1 MSKQKNTPLD
11 KRKLQIFL
19 VFLLCSFLIWLI
31 SKLSENYTERTS
43 YEMVF
48 VRVPDSLLLTS
59 ASKTNVSARI
69 QSSGFQMLSS
79 GFKRNQ
85 INIDV
90 SQARIRGN
98 RYFISPAAY
107 RRQMEQQLSGS
118 VSLQEVDSDTLFL
131 EMYALMARKV
141 PVRAD
146 INMDLAQNYMMRGP
160 LQIEPDS
167 IVIRGPENEVGH
179 IAEVTTELLELPDLQ
194 KDFSTEVRLKMPDT
208 VSSISME
215 TDRVLVK
222 GEVFRFSEKMLEIP
236 VRVLNLPENTEIKIF
251 PNTISVLCRAELDT
265 LKTLEESQ
273 FVLDVDFNDIKE
285 GVKYLPV
292 TLSQKPE
299 TVQSAQ
305 VMVEEV
311 EYLLIR
317 Q

>member
-1 MSKQKNTPLD
+1 MSEQNNTAVD

-43 YEMVF
+43 YELVF
-48 VRVPDSLLLTS
+48 IQVPDSLLLTK
-59 ASKTNVSARI
+59 ASKENISVRI
-69 QSSGFQMLSS
+69 QTSGFQMLSS

-90 SQARIRGN
+90 SQARFRGN
-98 RYFISPAAY
+98 RYYITPAVY
-107 RRQMEQQLSGS
+107 RRQMEQQLSGA
-118 VSLQEVDSDTLFL
+118 VTLQEVDIDTLFL

-146 INMDLAQNYMMRGP
+146 VEVALAQNYMMKGAVQVR
-160 LQIEPDS
+160 PDS
-167 IVIRGPENEVGH
+167 IIIRGPENEVKS
-179 IAEVTTELLELPDLQ
+179 IEEVTTERVELMDLE
-194 KDFSTEVRLKMPDT
+194 KDFSREVALNLPEMGT
-208 VSSISME
+208 SISME
-215 TDRVLVK
+215 AEKVLIQ
-222 GEVFRFSEKMLEIP
+222 GEVFRFSEKLLEIP
-236 VRVLNLPENTEIKIF
+236 VQVLNRPEDMEIKIF
-251 PNTISVLCRAELDT
+251 PNTISVLCRAELEQ
-265 LKTLEESQ
+265 LKTLEPTQ
-273 FVLDVDFNDIKE
+273 FALEVDFNDVKE

-299 TVQSAQ
+299 GVQSVQ